1 MTRAMLT
8 LTRIIVSTLA
18 SLLLLSCQIEQGSA
32 KVVAQTRQIAEPFD
46 KISVSDGID
55 VILTQSPTTSVS
67 VEADDNLIDHIR
79 TTVVGGTLHIEIKKR
94 GLIDFT
100 EKNVRVHLP
109 LVNDISA
116 SAGSDVK
123 STNEFR
129 SETLDLSASAGSDI
143 TFTTSAD
150 RITAKSSSG
159 SEIELSGMALYF
171 DAHASSGSSIEA
183 SRLLCNEISASASSG
198 SGIEVHPIKE
208 LRARASSGA
217 SVDYYKNP
225 ERISQNTSSGGSV
238 RQK

>member
-1 MTRAMLT
+1 MLT
-8 LTRIIVSTLA
+8 LTKIIVSTLA
-18 SLLLLSCQIEQGSA
+18 SLLLFSCQIEQGSA

-46 KISVSDGID
+46 KISVSDGVD
-55 VILTQSPTTSVS
+55 VILTQSQTTSVN

-100 EKNVRVHLP
+100 EKNVHVHLP
-109 LVNDISA
+109 VLTGISA
-116 SAGSDVK
+116 STGSDVK

-129 SETLDLSASAGSDI
+129 TETLDLSASSGSEI
-143 TFTTSAD
+143 TFVTSAD
-150 RITAKSSSG
+150 RITARSSSG

-171 DAHASSGSSIEA
+171 DAQASSGSSIKA
-183 SRLLCNEISASASSG
+183 SRMLCNEVSASASSG
-198 SGIEVHPIKE
+198 SDVRVHPIKE
-208 LRARASSGA
+208 LRATASSGA

-225 ERISQNTSSGGSV
+225 ERISQNTSSGGSI